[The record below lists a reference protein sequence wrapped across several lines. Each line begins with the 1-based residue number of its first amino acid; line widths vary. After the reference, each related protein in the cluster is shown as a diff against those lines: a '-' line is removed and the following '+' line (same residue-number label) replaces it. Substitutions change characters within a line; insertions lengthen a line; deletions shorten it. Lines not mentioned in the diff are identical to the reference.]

1 MERVSG
7 PAITSVSASNVV
19 FALCPELGES
29 IAVRPGD
36 PCVISMRRLAY
47 PASSKSEMGLQK
59 SSSLESEFVDL
70 SIFVSPQLMPAR
82 AALELKSEL
91 HGKEETFGRLRS
103 REKQLKKYITY
114 FNASEG
120 ALQGVITHV
129 AALSNFWESVSC
141 VRPCS
146 VPSFPM
152 K

>member
-59 SSSLESEFVDL
+59 SSLESEFVDL